1 MHYRS
6 KTFRSFVIISLWWL
20 TVGRA
25 DAQLTTS
32 SPFLPVKASDAATPT
47 VGAPLEFRGV
57 TDMGNGLNFR
67 VVDMGPKRNGTWAR
81 LNERDSDLGVVAKQY
96 DAASEMLTVEYQGRT
111 LTLPLHQAK
120 VTSSGTAPNIP
131 MGGIP
136 MPAGI
141 TPAVALNTTPAQ
153 EQQRLEAVAAEVA
166 RRRQLREQA
175 APPVGQGMPVTPPVI
190 QQTPQDL
197 QQRPQNFQQN
207 PNNANT
213 GQRGQRGGV
222 RGRSQ

>member
-1 MHYRS
+1 VHYRS
-6 KTFRSFVIISLWWL
+6 KTFRSFAIISLWWL

-25 DAQLTTS
+25 RAQLTTS
-32 SPFLPVKASDAATPT
+32 SPFLPVKSTDAATPT
-47 VGAPLEFRGV
+47 SGAPLEFRAV

-67 VVDMGPKRNGTWAR
+67 VIDMGPKRNGTWAR
-81 LNERDSDLGVVAKQY
+81 LNERDPDLGVIAKQY
-96 DAASEMLTVEYQGRT
+96 DAANEMLTVEYQGRT

-131 MGGIP
+131 LGGIP

-141 TPAVALNTTPAQ
+141 QPVVALNTTPAQ

-175 APPVGQGMPVTPPVI
+175 APPVIQGVPVAPPVI
-190 QQTPQDL
+190 QQTPQT
-197 QQRPQNFQQN
+197 FQQN
-207 PNNANT
+207 PAAT
-213 GQRGQRGGV
+213 VPGQRGQRGGA

>member
-1 MHYRS
+1 MFHRS
-6 KTFRSFVIISLWWL
+6 ETFRALVIVGLAWL
-20 TVGRA
+20 MVARA
-25 DAQLTTS
+25 HAQLATS
-32 SPFLPVKASDAATPT
+32 SPFLPVKSVDSATPT
-47 VGAPLEFRGV
+47 AGAPLEFRGV
-57 TDMGNGLNFR
+57 TDMGSGLNFR
-67 VVDMGPKRNGTWAR
+67 VVDMGPRRNGTWAR
-81 LNERDSDLGVVAKQY
+81 LNERDPELGVVAKQY

-136 MPAGI
+136 MPA
-141 TPAVALNTTPAQ
+141 AVNPGVTINATPAQ

-175 APPVGQGMPVTPPVI
+175 AQQVGPGAPVAPQVMP
-190 QQTPQDL
+190 
-197 QQRPQNFQQN
+197 PQNFQQN

-213 GQRGQRGGV
+213 GPRGGRGGRGRGQ
-222 RGRSQ
+222 QQ